1 MFGRI
6 FFANTETAVYDEET
20 EKYKEVTVEAGTML
34 VDPKVFFMRNIG
46 CVNNTIIHECV
57 HWDRHSKFF
66 ELQKLFNKNLNS
78 ISCHVVEGERPEEK
92 RNALQWMEWQANAAS
107 T

>member
-1 MFGRI
+1 MRIPVKEVVENMGLNLKILHITKNCNVFGRI

-57 HWDRHSKFF
+57 HWDRHSNFSSYRSS
-66 ELQKLFNKNLNS
+66 L
-78 ISCHVVEGERPEEK
+78 IRI
-92 RNALQWMEWQANAAS
+92 
-107 T
+107 